1 MTGQA
6 SSTSHETT
14 PRARFAVTALF
25 VAHGALIGTWVA
37 RIPAIKD
44 DLDLSEGGLG
54 LVLLCA
60 TLGGF
65 VFMPL
70 AGWVVAHEG
79 SRATARQSMVAM
91 ALLLPA
97 LAWAPNPPLLAVALF
112 AFGAALGATDVAMNA
127 HGLVVEGRYG
137 RPILSSFHAG
147 WSFGGLVGAG
157 VGAIVAWVNVDP
169 LPHFGA
175 AAVVFGAIGLVGSA
189 GLLPSTA
196 DRPEAPPRFGRP
208 PRRLAVLAA
217 LAFCG
222 LLAEG
227 AVADWGAVY
236 LAESLQAGAAVAA
249 LGFAAFSV
257 AMAAFRLLGDPL
269 TSRWGPVAVTR
280 RGGALAGGALAV
292 ALLAGHPAV
301 TLVAFACMGAGI
313 AALVPIFFRAGGS
326 LPGVPASVGIA
337 ALTTAGYTAF
347 LVGPPAIGFAAEAVG
362 LPLALGLV
370 VVLLALLVAFA
381 DRVQPTAA
389 PGPQPA

>member
-1 MTGQA
+1 MLP
-6 SSTSHETT
+6 S
-14 PRARFAVTALF
+14 RARFAVTALF
-25 VAHGALIGTWVA
+25 VAHGAMIGTWVA

-44 DLDLSEGGLG
+44 DLELSEGGLG

-70 AGWVVAHEG
+70 AGWIVAREG
-79 SRATARQSMVAM
+79 SRATARQSLVAM

-97 LAWAPNPPLLAVALF
+97 LAWAPNPLLLAVALF
-112 AFGAALGATDVAMNA
+112 GFGAALGSLDVAMNA
-127 HGLVVEGRYG
+127 HGLVVEAHYG

-147 WSFGGLVGAG
+147 WSLGGLVGAG
-157 VGAIVAWVNVDP
+157 VGALVAWAGIDT

-175 AAVVFGAIGLVGSA
+175 AALVFGAVGFVGSA
-189 GLLPSTA
+189 GLLPSAA

-208 PRRLAVLAA
+208 PRRLAVLAG

-236 LAESLQAGAAVAA
+236 LAESLDAGAAVAA

-257 AMAAFRLLGDPL
+257 AMGAFRLLGDAL
-269 TSRWGPVAVTR
+269 TTRWGPVALTR
-280 RGGALAGGALAV
+280 RGAALAGGALAV
-292 ALLAGHPAV
+292 ALLVGDPAV
-301 TLVAFACMGAGI
+301 ALLAFASMGAGI
-313 AALVPIFFRAGGS
+313 AAMVPIFFRAGGS
-326 LPGVPASVGIA
+326 LPGIPASVGIA
-337 ALTTAGYTAF
+337 TLTTAGYTAF

-370 VVLLALLVAFA
+370 VALLAVLVAFA
-381 DRVQPTAA
+381 GRVQPTAA
-389 PGPQPA
+389 PSPQPA

>member
-1 MTGQA
+1 MRP
-6 SSTSHETT
+6 S
-14 PRARFAVTALF
+14 RARLAVTALF
-25 VAHGALIGTWVA
+25 VAHGAMLGTWFA

-44 DLDLSEGGLG
+44 DLELSEGGLG

-70 AGWVVAHEG
+70 AGWIVAREG
-79 SRATARQSMVAM
+79 SRATTRQSLVAM

-97 LAWAPNPPLLAVALF
+97 LAWAPNPLLLGVALF
-112 AFGAALGATDVAMNA
+112 AFGAALGSLDVAMNA
-127 HGLVVEGRYG
+127 HGLVVEALYG

-147 WSFGGLVGAG
+147 WSLGGLVGAG
-157 VGAIVAWVNVDP
+157 AGALVAWAGVEP

-175 AAVVFGAIGLVGSA
+175 AAVVYGAIGLAGSA
-189 GLLPSTA
+189 GLLPSEA

-236 LAESLQAGAAVAA
+236 LAESLDTGAALAA

-257 AMAAFRLLGDPL
+257 AMVAGRLLGDAL
-269 TSRWGPVAVTR
+269 TSSWGPIALTR
-280 RGGALAGGALAV
+280 RGAALAGGALAV
-292 ALLAGHPAV
+292 ALVVGNPAV
-301 TLVAFACMGAGI
+301 ALVAFACMGAGI
-313 AALVPIFFRAGGS
+313 AAMVPIFFRAGGS

-337 ALTTAGYTAF
+337 TLTTAGYTAF

-362 LPLALGLV
+362 LPLALGIC
-370 VVLLALLVAFA
+370 VVLLAVLVAFA
-381 DRVQPTAA
+381 DRIEPAGAPT
-389 PGPQPA
+389 PQPA

>member
-1 MTGQA
+1 MRL
-6 SSTSHETT
+6 S
-14 PRARFAVTALF
+14 RARLAVTAVF

-65 VFMPL
+65 VSMPL
-70 AGWVVAHEG
+70 AGWIVAREG
-79 SRATARQSMVAM
+79 SRATTQQCLVVMAVLLPGLALAPN
-91 ALLLPA
+91 ALLLG
-97 LAWAPNPPLLAVALF
+97 VALF

-127 HGLVVEGRYG
+127 HGLFVEGRYG

-157 VGAIVAWVNVDP
+157 AGALVAWAGVDA
-169 LPHFGA
+169 LPHFIAA
-175 AAVVFGAIGLVGSA
+175 AAVFGAAGLAGST
-189 GLLPSTA
+189 GLLPRDA
-196 DRPEAPPRFGRP
+196 DRPDEPPRFVKP
-208 PRRLAVLAA
+208 PRRLVTLAA

-236 LAESLQAGAAVAA
+236 LAESLDSGAAVAA

-257 AMAAFRLLGDPL
+257 AMAGFRLVGDPL
-269 TSRWGPVAVTR
+269 TSRWGPAALAR
-280 RGGALAGGALAV
+280 RGALLAGGALGI
-292 ALLAGHPAV
+292 ALLVGHPAV
-301 TLVAFACMGAGI
+301 ALVAFGCMGAGI
-313 AALVPIFFRAGGS
+313 AALVPIFFRAAGS

-337 ALTTAGYTAF
+337 AITTVGYTAF
-347 LVGPPAIGFAAEAVG
+347 LVGPPAIGFTAELIG
-362 LPLALGLV
+362 LPAALGLV
-370 VVLLALLVAFA
+370 VVLLGVLVALA
-381 DRVQPTAA
+381 PAVRTA
-389 PGPQPA
+389 

>member
-1 MTGQA
+1 MTP
-6 SSTSHETT
+6 S
-14 PRARFAVTALF
+14 RARVGVTALF

-70 AGWVVAHEG
+70 AGWIVAHEG
-79 SRATARQSMVAM
+79 SRATARQSLVAM
-91 ALLLPA
+91 ALLVPA
-97 LAWAPNPPLLAVALF
+97 LAWAPNPLLLAAALF
-112 AFGAALGATDVAMNA
+112 AFGAALGSLDVAMNA
-127 HGLVVEGRYG
+127 HGLVVEAHYG

-147 WSFGGLVGAG
+147 WSLGGLVGAG
-157 VGAIVAWVNVDP
+157 AGALVAWAGVNP
-169 LPHFGA
+169 LPHFTA
-175 AAVVFGAIGLVGSA
+175 AAVVFGAIGLLGSA
-189 GLLPSTA
+189 GLLPSEA
-196 DRPEAPPRFGRP
+196 DRPEAPPRIGRP

-236 LAESLQAGAAVAA
+236 LAESLDTGAAVAA

-257 AMAAFRLLGDPL
+257 AMVAGRLLGDAL
-269 TSRWGPVAVTR
+269 TSRWGPVALTR
-280 RGGALAGGALAV
+280 RGAALAGGALAIALIVGNPVV
-292 ALLAGHPAV
+292 ALL
-301 TLVAFACMGAGI
+301 AFACMGAGI
-313 AALVPIFFRAGGS
+313 AAMVPIFFRAGGS

-337 ALTTAGYTAF
+337 TLTTAGYTAF

-362 LPLALGLV
+362 LPLALGIC
-370 VVLLALLVAFA
+370 VVLLAVLVALA
-381 DRVQPTAA
+381 DRIEPAGA
-389 PGPQPA
+389 PSPQPA